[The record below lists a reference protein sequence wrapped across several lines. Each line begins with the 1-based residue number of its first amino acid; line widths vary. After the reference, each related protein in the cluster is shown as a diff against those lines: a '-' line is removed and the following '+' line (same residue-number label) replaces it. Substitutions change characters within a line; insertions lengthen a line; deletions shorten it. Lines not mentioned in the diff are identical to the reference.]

1 MGNRMHVGA
10 HMEGGVTSGPA
21 TSHTV
26 MVDGPSTATCLDD
39 HTLAQSAWGTWAGL
53 PPRWRL
59 HNSSIYARPPPGGR
73 RRSLLAHTIHP
84 RFRSQFCQSI
94 SMRILASA
102 SPLMAVRQS
111 VGKAASARDVTQSY
125 LRGLQSVEGKL
136 QSFISVNAEDALAQA
151 EAVDRR
157 LAQGEVL
164 PLAGVPIAIKVRG
177 IKQWH

>member
-1 MGNRMHVGA
+1 
-10 HMEGGVTSGPA
+10 
-21 TSHTV
+21 
-26 MVDGPSTATCLDD
+26 
-39 HTLAQSAWGTWAGL
+39 
-53 PPRWRL
+53 
-59 HNSSIYARPPPGGR
+59 
-73 RRSLLAHTIHP
+73 
-84 RFRSQFCQSI
+84 
-94 SMRILASA
+94 MRILASA